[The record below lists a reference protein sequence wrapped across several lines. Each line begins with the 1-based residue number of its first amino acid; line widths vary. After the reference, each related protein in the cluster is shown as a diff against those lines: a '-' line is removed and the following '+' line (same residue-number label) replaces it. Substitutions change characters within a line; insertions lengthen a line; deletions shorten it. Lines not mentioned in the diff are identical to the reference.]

1 MSNISTVILAA
12 GKSTRFK
19 SKKSKLLHDLA
30 GLPII
35 AHVYNIAKKISGR
48 KIIIVCNKYNIREL
62 KSLFSDCIFVIQ
74 KKQNG
79 TANAILAAKPYLLNK
94 NFLVLFGDV
103 PLVSIR
109 SIKKLINKFKNN
121 KSLGSMIAFQASDP
135 FGYGRIKIKNNKL
148 LKVVEDFNTNNEEQK
163 IKLCN
168 SGVLLVES
176 NLFFKNLSQI
186 KINNIKKEKF

>member
-35 AHVYNIAKKISGR
+35 AHVYNIAKKISGK
-48 KIIIVCNKYNIREL
+48 KIIIVCNKNNIREL
-62 KSLFSDCIFVIQ
+62 KSLFIDCIFVIQ

-103 PLVSIR
+103 PLVSIK
-109 SIKKLINKFKNN
+109 SIKKLINKFKYN
-121 KSLGSMIAFQASDP
+121 KSSASMIAFQASDP
-135 FGYGRIKIKNNKL
+135 FGYGRIKIKSNKV

-163 IKLCN
+163 IKIMQFRN
-168 SGVLLVES
+168 IIS
-176 NLFFKNLSQI
+176 
-186 KINNIKKEKF
+186 KIQFIF